1 MHVWYTVADI
11 LQHSPE
17 AVKVKG
23 QSKTSTRTKQNK
35 YKLELYRYSI
45 AALYCRAV
53 YDLMTFTL
61 VHYNNYQNSTLI
73 IELMNPSDYE
83 VLSFIFTQLCVKHLI
98 IIYIIL
104 YYIYNMGSRVDS
116 SSHICMLK
124 KE

>member
-11 LQHSPE
+11 LQHPPE

-23 QSKTSTRTKQNK
+23 QSKTSTRTKQNQ
-35 YKLELYRYSI
+35 YKLELCRYSI

-61 VHYNNYQNSTLI
+61 VHYNNYQSSTLI
-73 IELMNPSDYE
+73 ITLSELMNPSDYE

-104 YYIYNMGSRVDS
+104 YIYNNNGLS
-116 SSHICMLK
+116 C
-124 KE
+124 